1 MKQRP
6 ETLFTTQIPSGCL
19 LYGNAPAIEDYL
31 VLDLLPERLNATG
44 STVKTFTESELLAIS
59 KEKLYLESSL
69 FESPKLYVVRDVTD
83 KFLSLLQSY
92 EPFVPLVMV
101 GKNLRSTSKIVTYMN
116 AHIKYQAVGIY
127 GDDQQFLSSFARYKL
142 KNLQLESGV
151 VETILNYLMTFS
163 TIRQQLNVVLQLYP
177 AGGVSIS
184 VDDVEKA
191 LIPSQPLAIF
201 KIAEAVISK
210 NPKAMI
216 GTFQK
221 AQTLFEKESIPL
233 VRIIAKQLWDLVSL
247 RMKMDQGVSAQ
258 NVVNQATPMIPFNR
272 RPQLIHN
279 LSKWTVGGLLKAI
292 VKLDELEIL
301 VKQPHLWSIDQME
314 RAFLQM
320 VKF

>member
-31 VLDLLPERLNATG
+31 VLELLPERLNAHG
-44 STVKTFTESELLAIS
+44 SAVKTFTESELLAIS

-69 FESPKLYVVRDVTD
+69 FESPKLYIVRDVTD
-83 KFLSLLQSY
+83 KFLSVLQSY

-101 GKNLRSTSKIVTYMN
+101 GKNLRSSSKIVTYMN
-116 AHIKYQAVGIY
+116 NHPRYQAIGIY
-127 GDDQQFLSSFARYKL
+127 GDDQQFLSSFARYSL
-142 KNLQLESGV
+142 NDRSLEPGA
-151 VETILNYLMTFS
+151 VETILNYLTTFS
-163 TIRQQLNVVLQLYP
+163 NVRQQTRLLLQLYP
-177 AGGVSIS
+177 LGSSIT
-184 VDDVEKA
+184 VEDVEKA
-191 LIPSQPLAIF
+191 LIPTQPIEIF
-201 KIAEAVISK
+201 KVAEAVVSK

-216 GTFQK
+216 NIFQK
-221 AQTLFEKESIPL
+221 AHTIFEKESIPL
-233 VRIIAKQLWDLVSL
+233 LRIIAKQFWDLVAL
-247 RMKMDQGVSAQ
+247 KMKMDQGMSAQ
-258 NVVNQATPMIPFNR
+258 NAVNQASPMIPFNR

-301 VKQPHLWSIDQME
+301 TKQPHLWSTDQME

-320 VKF
+320 VKL

>member
-31 VLDLLPERLNATG
+31 VLDLLPERLNASG
-44 STVKTFTESELLAIS
+44 SAVKTFTESELLAIS

-92 EPFVPLVMV
+92 EPFVPIVMV

-127 GDDQQFLSSFARYKL
+127 GDDQPFLSAFTRYKL

-177 AGGVSIS
+177 AGELITVEEI
-184 VDDVEKA
+184 EKA

-201 KIAEAVISK
+201 KVAEAVVSK

-216 GTFQK
+216 DTFQK
-221 AQTLFEKESIPL
+221 AQAIFEKESIPL
-233 VRIIAKQLWDLVSL
+233 VRIIAKQMWDLVAL
-247 RMKMDQGVSAQ
+247 RMKMDQGMSAQ
-258 NVVNQATPMIPFNR
+258 TVVNQATPMIPFNR

-292 VKLDELEIL
+292 VRLDELEIL

-320 VKF
+320 VRL

>member
-6 ETLFTTQIPSGCL
+6 ETLFTAQIPSGCL

-31 VLDLLPERLNATG
+31 VLDLLPERLNASG
-44 STVKTFTESELLAIS
+44 SAIKTFTESELLATS

-101 GKNLRSTSKIVTYMN
+101 GKNLRSSSKVVTHMN
-116 AHIKYQAVGIY
+116 THPAYQAIGIY
-127 GDDQQFLSSFARYKL
+127 GDDQQFLSAYARYTL
-142 KNLQLESGV
+142 KDRQLEPGV
-151 VETILNYLMTFS
+151 VETVLNYLTTFS
-163 TIRQQLNVVLQLYP
+163 SVRQQINLLLQLYP
-177 AGGVSIS
+177 AGTS
-184 VDDVEKA
+184 VAVDEVEKA
-191 LIPSQPLAIF
+191 LIPNQPIEIF
-201 KIAEAVISK
+201 KIAEAVVSK

-221 AQTLFEKESIPL
+221 AQAIFEKESIPL

-247 RMKMDQGVSAQ
+247 KMKMDQGVSAQ
-258 NVVNQATPMIPFNR
+258 TAVNQATPMIPYNR

-279 LSKWTVGGLLKAI
+279 LSKWSVGGLLKAI
-292 VKLDELEIL
+292 VRLDELEIL
-301 VKQPHLWSIDQME
+301 VKQPHLWSADQME

-320 VKF
+320 VKL

>member
-6 ETLFTTQIPSGCL
+6 ETLFTAQTPSGCL
-19 LYGNAPAIEDYL
+19 LYGNAPAIEDYV
-31 VLDLLPERLNATG
+31 VLELLPERLNAAG
-44 STVKTFTESELLAIS
+44 SAIKTFTESELLAIS

-69 FESPKLYVVRDVTD
+69 FEAPKLYVVRDVTD

-92 EPFVPLVMV
+92 EPFVPLVMI

-116 AHIKYQAVGIY
+116 THPRYQAIGIY
-127 GDDQQFLSSFARYKL
+127 GDDQQFLSAFARYKL

-151 VETILNYLMTFS
+151 VETILNYLTTFS
-163 TIRQQLNVVLQLYP
+163 NVRQQLNLLLQLYP
-177 AGGVSIS
+177 AGSSIT
-184 VDDVEKA
+184 VEEVEKA
-191 LIPSQPLAIF
+191 LIPSQPLEIF
-201 KIAEAVISK
+201 KVAEAVVSK

-216 GTFQK
+216 DTFQK
-221 AQTLFEKESIPL
+221 AQTIFEKESIPL
-233 VRIIAKQLWDLVSL
+233 IRIIAKQFWDLVSL
-247 RMKMDQGVSAQ
+247 RIKMDQGISAQ
-258 NVVNQATPMIPFNR
+258 NVVNQTTPMIPFNR